1 MSYVTSRSVSG
12 LTLALCLV
20 GSTLLGASSSSAS
33 EARGDV
39 TVAPRLFVQDA
50 QAATAERKRGK
61 RWKIT
66 LTGIDPM
73 TQWFTDRPERD
84 AGRQATQSFVD
95 EWDAYGFTVD
105 PPNAVIQH
113 EDADA
118 VAVEL
123 KNPRYNAENATLTYT
138 AIIDPGS
145 GKRLARKMT
154 SVSLFIDDAGLVT
167 TQLNLSFNYL
177 APESRV
183 TVRLT
188 NDQGAPNPS
197 YASFYISGPDTPSGG
212 NVIDA
217 EGGAVSFASFMISPT
232 DISFETGFPTGDEP
246 GNFTMSVFIQ
256 TPPTV
261 SVVALQVSA
270 PAGAE
275 VQAALADQQPQVVNP
290 TPTLFSLTR

>member
-73 TQWFTDRPERD
+73 TQWFTDRPARD
-84 AGRQATQSFVD
+84 AGRQSTQSFVD
-95 EWDAYGFTVD
+95 QWAGYGFTAD

-123 KNPRYNAENATLTYT
+123 KNPRYDAENATLTYT

-167 TQLNLSFNYL
+167 TQLNLSFNNL
-177 APESRV
+177 AAESFF
-183 TVRLT
+183 TIRLSEP
-188 NDQGAPNPS
+188 QGAPDPI
-197 YASFYISGPDTPSGG
+197 YASFYVSGPDTPSPG
-212 NVIDA
+212 NLIDA
-217 EGGAVSFASFMISPT
+217 EGGEISFASFMISPT
-232 DISFETGFPTGDEP
+232 DISFVTGFPTGGAP

-256 TPPTV
+256 TPPSV
-261 SVVALQVSA
+261 SIVALQLSA
-270 PAGAE
+270 ADGTE
-275 VQAALADQQPQVVNP
+275 VQAAVAGQEPQVINS